1 MNNRERLI
9 NLITDFKLDRL
20 TVAEMLKVKRYTVD
34 NWLMSSE
41 SRSQE
46 EMPDM
51 AIELLEYKLGLKNE
65 ESKESNPGI

>member
-20 TVAEMLKVKRYTVD
+20 TVAEMLKVKRNTVD

-51 AIELLEYKLGLKNE
+51 AIELLEYKLGLKKE
-65 ESKESNPGI
+65 ESEESSPGI

>member
-20 TVAEMLKVKRYTVD
+20 TVAEMLKVKRNTVD